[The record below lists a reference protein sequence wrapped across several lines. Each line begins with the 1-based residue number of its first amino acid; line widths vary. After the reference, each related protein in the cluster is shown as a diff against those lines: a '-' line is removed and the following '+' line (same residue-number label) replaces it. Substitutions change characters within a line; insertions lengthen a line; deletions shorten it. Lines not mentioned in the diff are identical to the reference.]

1 MNIYILVDNPE
12 SWILEWTR
20 RIKQSLSKDNHDV
33 SVVHHQSEIEFCDIA
48 FYLGC
53 TNMVNRQALNKS
65 KSSIVVHPSDL
76 PKGRGF
82 SPLAWQV
89 LEGKYEITV
98 CLFEATEGCDEGD
111 IYLKSSFALS
121 GLELNDEIKQKQGRA
136 ILDLCLEYVN
146 EYGHIKAEGQLGD
159 PTYYDRRSKDS
170 SELDLHKTIAEQFN
184 LLRIVDNERYPAFF
198 YFKNKKYI
206 LKIYDDD

>member
-1 MNIYILVDNPE
+1 MKIYILVDNPE
-12 SWILEWTR
+12 SWILEWAR
-20 RIKQSLSKDNHDV
+20 RIKQSLSKGDHDI
-33 SVVHHQSEIEFCDIA
+33 SLIHHQNEIEVCDIA

-53 TNMVNRQALNKS
+53 TNIVNKQALNKS
-65 KSSIVVHPSDL
+65 KSSIVVHPSNL

-89 LEGKYEITV
+89 LEGEHEITV
-98 CLFEATEGCDEGD
+98 CLFEATDGVDEGD
-111 IYLKSSFALS
+111 IYLKSSFILS

-136 ILDLCLEYVN
+136 TLDLCLEYVK
-146 EYGHIKAEGQLGD
+146 EYGLIKAEAQLGE
-159 PTYYDRRSKDS
+159 PTYYDKRSRVS
-170 SELDLHKTIAEQFN
+170 SELDVHKTISEQFN
-184 LLRIVDNERYPAFF
+184 LLRVVDNERYPAFF